1 MATKIY
7 IDQGHNPVNP
17 NAGAEGSGY
26 REQDLVY
33 EIGVILAEILDENG
47 FETRLSRNSP
57 TEQIGSSNLSSL
69 QRRVNEANAWGADY
83 FISLHT
89 NASSNPSAG
98 GSEALVYRLGTTSAR
113 LAGDILEQLELSTG
127 LRNRGVIARP
137 GLYVLRKTRMPA
149 VLVELGFITNPA
161 EARLMAESPRL
172 FAGGIANGII
182 DFISSRDGEV
192 FAELSGTASVY
203 ADGYSEVGEFDGD
216 YVFDGETGESGGGI
230 KGDYREFLR
239 EHPSRGMLKIQA
251 SRASGAYPVPGLR
264 VSLIKDFTDGEHLFY
279 SGITDANGIID
290 GIELP
295 APPVEN
301 SLEYALPDKAASYI
315 LRTFSP
321 DYADTERA
329 VEIFGGIK
337 TIQPLYMTLKTER

>member
-33 EIGVILAEILDENG
+33 EIGVLLSEILEENG
-47 FETRLSRNSP
+47 FETRLSRTSP
-57 TEQIGSSNLSSL
+57 TQQIGISNLTSL
-69 QRRVNEANAWGADY
+69 QERVNGANSWGADY

-89 NASSNPSAG
+89 NASANPSAG
-98 GSEALVYRLGTTSAR
+98 GSEALVYRNGTTAAR
-113 LAGDILEQLELSTG
+113 LASSILEQLNLSTG
-127 LRNRGVIARP
+127 IRSRGVTARP
-137 GLYVLRKTRMPA
+137 GLYVLRKTQMPA

-161 EARLMAESPRL
+161 EAELMAESPRL

-182 DFISSRDGEV
+182 DFISDGDGEV
-192 FAELSGTASVY
+192 FAETETA
-203 ADGYSEVGEFDGD
+203 VGEFGED
-216 YVFDGETGESGGGI
+216 YIFENESRPLVPEAGGENS
-230 KGDYREFLR
+230 YRSFLR
-239 EHPSRGMLKIQA
+239 ENPSRGMLKIQA
-251 SRASGAYPVPGLR
+251 SRASGAYPVTGLR
-264 VSLIKDFTDGEHLFY
+264 IALVKKFDEGEHVFY
-279 SGITDANGIID
+279 SGLTDANGIID

-301 SLEYALPDKAASYI
+301 SLEYELPDKAASYL

-321 DYADTERA
+321 DYEDSERA